1 MRLKKLL
8 LWDFYFQ
15 LKYKVI
21 FVALFLML
29 VYLSIVY
36 FIPKQSA
43 SFFLPLAFLTDF
55 GVTSFLFV
63 CAMVYF
69 ERGQGTLSALVV
81 SPVKISEYILSK
93 VITISTT
100 ISSIGIVLI
109 VGSSIFK
116 DINVNYFFGV
126 LSSVLTCTFFAFL
139 GILFSTYFKNFT
151 DVLLPMGAIF
161 TFLFTPF
168 LSFFNI
174 NSLNFLNNLYFLFP
188 TNSMLKVME
197 QIFKTNLNIFLILHI
212 AYILLFNFILYKLCI
227 LKLNQNI
234 INRSDD
240 IDK

>member
-15 LKYKVI
+15 LKYKVM
-21 FVALFLML
+21 FVAVFLML
-29 VYLSIVY
+29 VYLGIVF

-43 SFFLPLAFLTDF
+43 SFFLPLAFVTDF

-63 CAMVYF
+63 CAMIYF

-81 SPVKISEYILSK
+81 SPVKISEYVLSK
-93 VITISTT
+93 AITISIT
-100 ISSIGIVLI
+100 ISSIGLVLI
-109 VGSSIFK
+109 VGSSVFK
-116 DINVNYFFGV
+116 NIDVNYFFGI
-126 LSSVLTCTFFAFL
+126 LSALLTCTFFAFL
-139 GILFSTYFKNFT
+139 GILFSTYFKSFT

-161 TFLFTPF
+161 TFLFIPF

-174 NSLNFLNNLYFLFP
+174 ESLSFLNNIYFLFP
-188 TNSMLKVME
+188 TNSMLKIME
-197 QIFKTNLNIFLILHI
+197 QIFEVNLNIFLILHI
-212 AYILLFNFILYKLCI
+212 AYILFFNFILYKLCI

-234 INRSDD
+234 INRSGD